1 MQISFIVV
9 SLLSVL
15 LFHFGTGFNRRL
27 LLIFVGWQLIVGS
40 LAIANVFEAFPSVF
54 PLVIFGTVLLVIY
67 CLRKIEVQKTNVKFL
82 LAIHILRI
90 PVEIVLYLLFSIG
103 KVPELM
109 TFSGWNF
116 DILIGMSAFVLLI
129 LWVIFKRKIH
139 APLFVVWNYI
149 GILFLLF
156 IVIIAI
162 LSSPLPIQQLAFD
175 QPNVAVLEFS
185 YCLLPTCVVP
195 IVLMSHLLILKRLK
209 QKSTKT

>member
-9 SLLSVL
+9 CLLSVL
-15 LFHFGTGFNRRL
+15 LFHFGTGSSRRL
-27 LLIFVGWQLIVGS
+27 LLIFVGWQFIIGS
-40 LAIANVFEAFPSVF
+40 VAIAHVFEDCPNVFPFA
-54 PLVIFGTVLLVIY
+54 IIGTLLLVIY
-67 CLRKIEVQKTNVKFL
+67 CLRKIEVQKTNLKFL

-90 PVEIVLYLLFSIG
+90 PVEIVLYLLFLKG

-129 LWVIFKRKIH
+129 LWLIFKRKIH
-139 APLFVVWNYI
+139 AMLFVAWNYI

-156 IVIIAI
+156 IVALAI
-162 LSSPLPIQQLAFD
+162 LSSPLPIQQLAFE
-175 QPNVAVLEFS
+175 QPNKAVLEFS

-195 IVLMSHLLILKRLK
+195 IVLMSHLLILKSLK
-209 QKSTKT
+209 